1 MIEYY
6 EYTMSTHSTGCILL
20 LILGCILTFP
30 IVSAETITV
39 LDDRGKAIEIP
50 YPLER
55 SVFLVENAMN
65 TMYAVGGGHTIV
77 GRGTVWMED
86 VKAPFFRAI
95 DPKYDQMQVV
105 SSENDQIDLESLSA
119 ADPQVVFLWSADWSD
134 DNTKTIE
141 ETLGVPVYGVFI
153 DSLDDMK
160 KQPLTFAK
168 MLGDETAGKKV
179 VETMDQYIET
189 VDKKTGMVAPADR
202 PKVLWMWGDVYGTA
216 GLQSTAND
224 LIKMAGGVNVLET
237 TELSDKW
244 TEHPV
249 LNIETISE
257 LDPDVIYMWY
267 NEKLDP
273 SDIMSGEGDFAAW
286 KDLTAVQNKRVYEV
300 TDPFVYDFHSPR
312 LPLALIAMAKN
323 LYPDM
328 YADVDLNQTVD
339 SYFSDLFHVH
349 YPGYSP
355 A

>member
-1 MIEYY
+1 MSVILRAFSLLCMISFIFGTSLVY
-6 EYTMSTHSTGCILL
+6 
-20 LILGCILTFP
+20 
-30 IVSAETITV
+30 AETITV
-39 LDDRGKAIEIP
+39 IDDRGKAIEVP

-55 SVFLVENAMN
+55 AVFLVENAMN
-65 TMYAVGGGHTIV
+65 TMYAVGGAGKIT
-77 GRGTVWMED
+77 GRGSIWKED
-86 VKAPFFRAI
+86 IKAPFFRAI
-95 DPKYDQMQVV
+95 DPSYDQMKIV
-105 SSENDQIDLESLSA
+105 SSHNDQVDLESLSA

-168 MLGDETAGKKV
+168 MLGNESAGQKV
-179 VETMDQYIET
+179 VDIMNKYIDIVDQRTGT
-189 VDKKTGMVAPADR
+189 VPPADR
-202 PKVLWMWGDVYGTA
+202 PRVLWMWGDIYGTA

-224 LIKMAGGVNVLET
+224 LIKMSGGVNVLENSDI
-237 TELSDKW
+237 SDKW
-244 TEHPV
+244 MEHPV

-286 KDLTAVQNKRVYEV
+286 KDLTAVKNKRVYEV
-300 TDPFVYDFHSPR
+300 SDPFVFDFHSPR

-323 LYPDM
+323 LYPDK

-349 YPGYSP
+349 YPGYAP

>member
-1 MIEYY
+1 MY
-6 EYTMSTHSTGCILL
+6 SRGLILF
-20 LILGCILTFP
+20 LILGSIFALSC
-30 IVSAETITV
+30 VSAESISV
-39 LDDRGKAIEIP
+39 IDDRGKAVEVP

-55 SVFLVENAMN
+55 AVFLVENAMN
-65 TMYAVGGGHTIV
+65 TMYAVGGAGKIT
-77 GRGTVWMED
+77 GRGSIWMEEE
-86 VKAPFFRAI
+86 KAPFFRAI
-95 DPKYDQMQVV
+95 DPSYDKMQIV
-105 SSENDQIDLESLSA
+105 SSENDQVDLESLSA

-141 ETLGVPVYGVFI
+141 ETLGVPVYGVYV

-168 MLGDETAGKKV
+168 MLGNESVGQEV
-179 VETMDQYIET
+179 VDTMNKYIDIVDQ
-189 VDKKTGMVAPADR
+189 KTGTVAPDDR
-202 PKVLWMWGDVYGTA
+202 KRVLWMWGDVYGTA

-224 LIKMAGGVNVLET
+224 LIKMSGGVNVLED
-237 TELSDKW
+237 SDFGDKYM
-244 TEHPV
+244 EHPV

-273 SDIMSGEGDFAAW
+273 SDVMSGEGDFEAW
-286 KDLTAVQNKRVYEV
+286 KDLTAVKNKQVYEV

-323 LYPDM
+323 LYPDK

-339 SYFSDLFHVH
+339 SYFSDVFHVH
-349 YPGYSP
+349 YPGYAP